1 MQPDQPM
8 PSSIN
13 PNNHPYPTPTSEEK
27 VDRLMDQ
34 FNHLMEAFTYANQQT
49 HPHHDT
55 AEAEVDNFL
64 SHHEEDEPIPV
75 KDGKIH
81 LPKSA
86 TPQTFDGTMKDTK
99 SFVSSIVLYIRG
111 REPKF
116 HTTEVKIMFVL
127 LFMQGG
133 KAQWW

>member
-1 MQPDQPM
+1 M
-8 PSSIN
+8 PSSVK
-13 PNNHPYPTPTSEEK
+13 PDNHPYPAPTLEEK

-34 FNHLMEAFTYANQQT
+34 FNHLMDAFTYANQQT

-55 AEAEVDNFL
+55 AEAEVDDFL
-64 SHHEEDEPIPV
+64 SHHEEELRPARDE
-75 KDGKIH
+75 KIH

-111 REPKF
+111 CEPEF
-116 HTTEVKIMFVL
+116 HTTEAKIMFML

-133 KAQWW
+133 KAQFW